1 MTDEEFTREQ
11 MVAQRKEVSRL
22 RSELKAFN
30 KARAQMSK
38 EEKEQTR
45 GQAREMQYQYDRA
58 LGRLYT
64 MKNYFLWNRCLDRE
78 YISACNDD

>member
-1 MTDEEFTREQ
+1 MTDEDFTREQ
-11 MVAQRKEVSRL
+11 MDTQRQEVSRL

-30 KARAQMSK
+30 NARAQMSK

-45 GQAREMQYQYDRA
+45 EQAKEMQDKYNRA

-64 MKNYFLWNRCLDRE
+64 MKNYFRWNQCIGREYASVCLD
-78 YISACNDD
+78 D